1 MTKPLETITIDT
13 GPNTTASIIWM
24 HGLGASATDFAD
36 MPRILNLEG
45 LGAIRFI
52 FPYAPVRSVT
62 ANNGYVMPAW
72 YDFLH
77 FGFEGQENRE
87 DEGTIRESQALIEQL
102 IEQEVARGIAPE
114 RIVLA
119 GFSQGCVMTLQTGLR
134 FPKKLGGL
142 MCLSGYL
149 ALPHKLAAERS
160 EASKDTP
167 IFMVHGT
174 ADPVIPIQFSVMS
187 RDFLLSLGYKIEW
200 HDYFMQHSTCA
211 WEFDHIGAWLRKV
224 LAE

>member
-1 MTKPLETITIDT
+1 MTKPLEVITIDT
-13 GPNTTASIIWM
+13 GPNTTASVIWM

-36 MPRILNLEG
+36 MPEDLDLHG

-52 FPYAPVRSVT
+52 FPYAPVRPVT

-77 FGFEGQENRE
+77 FDFHRGGRE
-87 DEGTIRESQALIEQL
+87 DEPSIRASQALIEQL

-134 FPKKLGGL
+134 YPKKLGGL

-149 ALPHKLAAERS
+149 ALAEKLEAERS
-160 EASKDTP
+160 DASKDTP
-167 IFMVHGT
+167 IFMAHGT
-174 ADPVIPIQFSVMS
+174 ADPVIPIQYSVKS
-187 RDFLLSLGYKIEW
+187 REFLSNLGYQIEW
-200 HDYFMQHSTCA
+200 HDYFMQHAVCP
-211 WEFDHIGAWLRKV
+211 WEIDHIGAWLRRV
-224 LAE
+224 LA